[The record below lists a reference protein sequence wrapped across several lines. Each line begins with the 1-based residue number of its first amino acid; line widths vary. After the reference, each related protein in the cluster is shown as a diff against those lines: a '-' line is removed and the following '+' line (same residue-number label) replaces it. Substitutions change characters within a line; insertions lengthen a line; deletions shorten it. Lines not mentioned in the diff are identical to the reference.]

1 MAHPL
6 SDSASSTAFATATG
20 AGTVETDPTSLAPNG
35 FVGEG
40 VSIFSINR
48 SGIVEARGKA

>member
-20 AGTVETDPTSLAPNG
+20 AGTVETAPTSLAPNG